1 MGTEAPGVQGGR
13 VKMLGGA
20 YEDGEETK
28 SDFLARMLMMGR
40 IEIDQDNKTLKSN
53 TTCHEE
59 QAPEVAVKK
68 AATIKN
74 PMKHC
79 DIATSAQYEV
89 VAKSFFSTYEVS
101 NCTDI
106 SLEACGSPVRS
117 PMGEEWHHT
126 YRVRFEVAAS
136 TDPAPYLTRF
146 FDENVKRLGEA
157 AVKISYVETAK
168 LDK

>member
-13 VKMLGGA
+13 VKMPGGA

-89 VAKSFFSTYEVS
+89 VAKSFFSTYKES
-101 NCTDI
+101 MEP
-106 SLEACGSPVRS
+106 S
-117 PMGEEWHHT
+117 EEWHHT

-146 FDENVKRLGEA
+146 FDENVKQLGEA
-157 AVKISYVETAK
+157 AVKISYVETAR

>member
-1 MGTEAPGVQGGR
+1 VAEGHQPSA
-13 VKMLGGA
+13 GA
-20 YEDGEETK
+20 RE
-28 SDFLARMLMMGR
+28 R
-40 IEIDQDNKTLKSN
+40 TLKSN

-89 VAKSFFSTYEVS
+89 VAKSFFSTYKESMEHRVLDGARSLVYEVS

-146 FDENVKRLGEA
+146 FDENVKQLGEA